1 MHKNYKDLKVQN
13 PAFPFLIREC
23 SGIEAKVWA
32 RYGECVTSS
41 HGPRTQRIPP
51 RHPSIHSFDAT
62 RRDERTRLLTHPHG
76 LDAST
81 GFGKER
87 VTSVEGLD
95 ASGVEKSIKDLVAAA
110 SP

>member
-1 MHKNYKDLKVQN
+1 MASQAWRKLAGGSLKELRFHFCQTSKGSEGIRDFVHKNYKDLKVQN

-32 RYGECVTSS
+32 RYG
-41 HGPRTQRIPP
+41 
-51 RHPSIHSFDAT
+51 
-62 RRDERTRLLTHPHG
+62 
-76 LDAST
+76 
-81 GFGKER
+81 FGKER